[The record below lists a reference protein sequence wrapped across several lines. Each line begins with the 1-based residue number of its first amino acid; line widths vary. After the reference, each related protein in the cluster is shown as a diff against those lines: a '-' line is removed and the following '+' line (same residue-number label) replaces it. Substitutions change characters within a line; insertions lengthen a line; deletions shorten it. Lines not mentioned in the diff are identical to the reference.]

1 MRLTNVRQ
9 FIRGGYLTATE
20 PVQVIRGTEVLGIWT
35 PVISPPVVVPELAA
49 TPERLTGNGSV
60 AGITK
65 EERAYI
71 ADPLLTDAERFAAV
85 VSPSVFVKPPE
96 FRPYSKSR
104 QAKGK

>member
-49 TPERLTGNGSV
+49 TPERTIAPDGSV
-60 AGITK
+60 AGDLG
-65 EERAYI
+65 R
-71 ADPLLTDAERFAAV
+71 
-85 VSPSVFVKPPE
+85 E